1 MKAEVKRV
9 TPELATQL
17 LSKNSNNRKVKK
29 NTLTFY
35 INQMKSGNW
44 KENGEGIIIDT
55 HGVIKDGQHRL
66 MAIVESKQSYLMPI
80 ISGVSPFV
88 MDTID
93 TGSNRSASD
102 VLYLEGHKNSTLLA
116 SIIKLILVDK
126 LAVNGAKYT
135 NVSNKNIL
143 DFAEKNTVSLKAIIK
158 NVTEINSLQVVKL
171 LTPSIIGYYLHKYGN
186 NENTAYFLKQITG
199 TFRIPNTSTDYVF
212 KKLSRNKTGEERLS
226 LTDKQLYIEKAYEN
240 FLQGNKEINYLRINR
255 K

>member
-1 MKAEVKRV
+1 MKAEIKRV

-93 TGSNRSASD
+93 TGSNRSAAD
-102 VLYLEGHKNSTLLA
+102 VLHLEGFKHSALLA
-116 SIIKLILVDK
+116 GMTKIILSDRLTESGSKGLNISNNRILKFVENDK
-126 LAVNGAKYT
+126 TNLLEICRNVYT
-135 NVSNKNIL
+135 
-143 DFAEKNTVSLKAIIK
+143 
-158 NVTEINSLQVVKL
+158 INSLQVLKV
-171 LTPSIIGYYLHKYGN
+171 LTPSVIGYFLYKYKN
-186 NENTAYFLKQITG
+186 TENTIYFLKQITG
-199 TFRIPNTSTDYVF
+199 TFRQPKTSTDYVF
-212 KKLSRNKTGEERLS
+212 KKLSKSKTGEERLS
-226 LTDKQLYIEKAYEN
+226 LREKHLYIEKAYDN
-240 FLQGNKEINYLRINR
+240 FLKGNKEINYLRIN